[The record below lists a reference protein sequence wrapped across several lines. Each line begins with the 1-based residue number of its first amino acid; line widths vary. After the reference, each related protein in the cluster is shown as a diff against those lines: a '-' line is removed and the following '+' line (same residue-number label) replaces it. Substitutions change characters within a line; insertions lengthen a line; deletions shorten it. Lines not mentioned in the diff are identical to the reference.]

1 MQRIIRRETNEMVN
15 IEDLMKYMIN
25 LFDNTAKELSEEY
38 DKLSQKDLELCDLDH
53 YIENHNLRGGALAK
67 VGKLRKSI
75 REERRQ
81 IKYNIAYLEVVK
93 KFTDKYNN
101 KLITGD
107 IIQNLK
113 EQEIL
118 LKKQENPT
126 YRYRT
131 NVLERL
137 EEKDNDNK
145 NTHTMQEQE
154 EQSTDSNKPS
164 NEKTN
169 SNTK

>member
-1 MQRIIRRETNEMVN
+1 MN
-15 IEDLMKYMIN
+15 ISVEDLMRYMLN
-25 LFDNTAKELSEEY
+25 LFDNTAKNLSAEY

-53 YIENHNLRGGALAK
+53 YIENHKLRGGELAK
-67 VGKLRKSI
+67 VGKLRKEL

-81 IKYNIAYLEVVK
+81 IKYDIAYLEVVK

-107 IIQNLK
+107 IIQSLK
-113 EQEIL
+113 EQEKL
-118 LKKQENPT
+118 LKKQDNPT

-137 EEKDNDNK
+137 EAKDVENK
-145 NTHTMQEQE
+145 GTE
-154 EQSTDSNKPS
+154 
-164 NEKTN
+164 
-169 SNTK
+169 

>member
-1 MQRIIRRETNEMVN
+1 MNV
-15 IEDLMKYMIN
+15 EDLMRYMLN
-25 LFDNTAKELSEEY
+25 LFDNTAKNLSAEY

-53 YIENHNLRGGALAK
+53 YIENHKLRGGELAK
-67 VGKLRKSI
+67 VGKLRKEL

-81 IKYNIAYLEVVK
+81 IKYDIAYLEIVK

-113 EQEIL
+113 EQEKL
-118 LKKQENPT
+118 LKKQDNPT

-131 NVLERL
+131 NVLDRL
-137 EEKDNDNK
+137 EVKDVENK
-145 NTHTMQEQE
+145 ETE
-154 EQSTDSNKPS
+154 
-164 NEKTN
+164 
-169 SNTK
+169 